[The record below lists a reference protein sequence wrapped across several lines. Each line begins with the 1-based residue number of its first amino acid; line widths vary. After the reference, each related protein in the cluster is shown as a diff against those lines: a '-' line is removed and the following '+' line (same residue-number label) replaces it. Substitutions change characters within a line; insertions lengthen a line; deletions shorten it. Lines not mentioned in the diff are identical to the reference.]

1 MMDCSYIFPMERMYS
16 QIKVSTAASTNVLAG
31 AILRFPNSGPF
42 LVPWRN
48 LALAILGHIASFYS
62 GNLIKLPMSLT

>member
-1 MMDCSYIFPMERMYS
+1 MMDCSCIFPMERMS
-16 QIKVSTAASTNVLAG
+16 SKIEIPTAASTNVLAG
-31 AILRFPNSGPF
+31 VILRFSNSGPF

-48 LALAILGHIASFYS
+48 FALARLGDMASFYS